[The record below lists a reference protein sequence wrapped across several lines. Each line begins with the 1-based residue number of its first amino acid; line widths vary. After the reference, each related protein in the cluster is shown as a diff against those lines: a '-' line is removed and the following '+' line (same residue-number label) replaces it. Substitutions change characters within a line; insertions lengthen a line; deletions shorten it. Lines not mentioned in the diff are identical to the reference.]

1 MSGQKQKGFGYGGF
15 AIKPKGIGLETQL
28 AQMGYGL
35 PSMSGR
41 SHSSVLHIGKKRVR
55 SEDEFVLLWIV
66 IVVIVKSKFLVHNLY
81 ICSLPPSTPE
91 IKLHIWKSFKKTVV
105 N

>member
-1 MSGQKQKGFGYGGF
+1 MSSQKQKGFGYGGF

-41 SHSSVLHIGKKRVR
+41 SQSSVLHIGKKRVR
-55 SEDEFVLLWIV
+55 SEDELVLTAVVVLITVTVMFLLLIVYNEQFLIASECAEIV
-66 IVVIVKSKFLVHNLY
+66 ITDIAINCLIH
-81 ICSLPPSTPE
+81 
-91 IKLHIWKSFKKTVV
+91 
-105 N
+105 

>member
-1 MSGQKQKGFGYGGF
+1 MLQLDGSIVLQVRVWIMSEQKQKGFGYGGF

-41 SHSSVLHIGKKRVR
+41 SHASVLHIGKKRVR
-55 SEDEFVLLWIV
+55 SEDELV
-66 IVVIVKSKFLVHNLY
+66 FLHR
-81 ICSLPPSTPE
+81 S
-91 IKLHIWKSFKKTVV
+91 
-105 N
+105 

>member
-15 AIKPKGIGLETQL
+15 AIKPKGVGLETQL

-41 SHSSVLHIGKKRVR
+41 SQSSVLHIGKKRVR
-55 SEDEFVLLWIV
+55 NEDELVLLLI
-66 IVVIVKSKFLVHNLY
+66 SYRN
-81 ICSLPPSTPE
+81 CSVEFFDNSGQLRQ
-91 IKLHIWKSFKKTVV
+91 KKGTRRSR
-105 N
+105 

>member
-55 SEDEFVLLWIV
+55 SEDESVLLIV
-66 IVVIVKSKFLVHNLY
+66 SLNLM
-81 ICSLPPSTPE
+81 
-91 IKLHIWKSFKKTVV
+91 
-105 N
+105 

>member
-41 SHSSVLHIGKKRVR
+41 SHSNVLHIGKKRVR
-55 SEDEFVLLWIV
+55 SEDEYVFVLLTRFIV
-66 IVVIVKSKFLVHNLY
+66 IKYKFLAINV
-81 ICSLPPSTPE
+81 CSD
-91 IKLHIWKSFKKTVV
+91 
-105 N
+105 

>member
-1 MSGQKQKGFGYGGF
+1 MYVFILQDKLLWIMSGQKQKGFGYGGF
-15 AIKPKGIGLETQL
+15 AIKPKGVGLETQL

-55 SEDEFVLLWIV
+55 SEDEWVLLVVGINNVIIV
-66 IVVIVKSKFLVHNLY
+66 HKIS
-81 ICSLPPSTPE
+81 SL
-91 IKLHIWKSFKKTVV
+91 K
-105 N
+105 

>member
-55 SEDEFVLLWIV
+55 SEDESVLLWIV

-81 ICSLPPSTPE
+81 ICSLPSSTPE

>member
-41 SHSSVLHIGKKRVR
+41 SQSSVLHIGKKRVR
-55 SEDEFVLLWIV
+55 SEDELVLTA
-66 IVVIVKSKFLVHNLY
+66 VVVLFTVTVKFLLLIVYNEQFLVASECLLNLCLL
-81 ICSLPPSTPE
+81 I
-91 IKLHIWKSFKKTVV
+91 
-105 N
+105 

>member
-1 MSGQKQKGFGYGGF
+1 MQIMSGQKQKGFGYGGF

-41 SHSSVLHIGKKRVR
+41 SHSSVLNIGKKRVLN
-55 SEDEFVLLWIV
+55 EDESVLLLLI
-66 IVVIVKSKFLVHNLY
+66 IIIIIKSQFYCVSYMMNFDVCFNMTLFEISNL
-81 ICSLPPSTPE
+81 I
-91 IKLHIWKSFKKTVV
+91 
-105 N
+105 